1 MSIWDTLPEDSTYTD
16 RGCVIHPSCLTC
28 PLPVCALE
36 ARQVSP
42 RADRTALRVLSF
54 LEDGATVSQ
63 ITQATGLSRRSV
75 YRAKARLG
83 SQLAEIELR
92 AA

>member
-36 ARQVSP
+36 ARRVSP
-42 RADRTALRVLSF
+42 RADRTALHVLAY
-54 LEDGATVSQ
+54 LEEGKTVRE
-63 ITQATGLSRRSV
+63 ITEATGLSRRSV
-75 YRAKARLG
+75 YRAKARIG
-83 SQLAEIELR
+83 SQVDEIELR